1 METIFESSLRKL
13 KEKTKDIEINAKT
26 IISVVRFAM
35 EIVETTSLKGKQQK
49 ELVEKLVRQ
58 TIRDAPISDRKEEAL
73 LYMVDEGIIGDI
85 TELVVSATNGEL
97 NVNAV
102 IEISK
107 VCCMGFLK

>member
-13 KEKTKDIEINAKT
+13 KKKIENMEINAKT
-26 IISVVRFAM
+26 IIQVVRFAM
-35 EIVETTSLKGKQQK
+35 EIVEATTLKGEKQK

-58 TIRDAPISDRKEEAL
+58 VITDAPISDKKEQIL

-85 TELVVSATNGEL
+85 TELVVSATKGEL

-102 IEISK
+102 IEVSK
-107 VCCMGFLK
+107 ICCLGFCI

>member
-13 KEKTKDIEINAKT
+13 KKKTENMEINAKT
-26 IISVVRFAM
+26 IIQVVRFAM
-35 EIVETTSLKGKQQK
+35 EIVEATTLKGEKQK

-58 TIRDAPISDRKEEAL
+58 VITDAPISDKKEQIL

-85 TELVVSATNGEL
+85 TELVVSATKGEL

-102 IEISK
+102 IEVSK
-107 VCCMGFLK
+107 ICCLGFCI